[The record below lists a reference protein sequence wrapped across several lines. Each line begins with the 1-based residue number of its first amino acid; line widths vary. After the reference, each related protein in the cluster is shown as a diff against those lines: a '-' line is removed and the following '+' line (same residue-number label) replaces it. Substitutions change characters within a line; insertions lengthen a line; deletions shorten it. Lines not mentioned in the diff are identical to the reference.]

1 VNFENAARPRVGD
14 WVIAV
19 GNPFGLG
26 GTATAGIVSAY
37 GRDIGQTFVDFIQ
50 IDASINRGNSG
61 GPTFDI
67 YGRVI
72 GVNSAIFSPSGG
84 SVGIGFAIPADVADT
99 VTKQLIKNG
108 KITRGYMG
116 AQIQNLT
123 PDMSAALGLTLRKGA
138 IIADLVPGSPAAKGG
153 VQRGDVVTS
162 VNGKPVSSSAEM
174 TREVAR
180 TAAGDTIR
188 LEVLRLGKPETIE
201 FKAGIRP
208 SEAQLAGNDNA
219 PSEDNSAAPKA
230 ERPVVLG
237 MSLTP
242 LDAAG
247 RKQFDL
253 PASVNGV
260 VITGVGPNSDAA
272 QKRLQPGD
280 VIMRVGDRVTLK
292 PSDVA
297 AAVAAAK
304 AAGREGVLLLIY
316 RDGRTLFFP
325 IKLEK

>member
-1 VNFENAARPRVGD
+1 
-14 WVIAV
+14 
-19 GNPFGLG
+19 
-26 GTATAGIVSAY
+26 
-37 GRDIGQTFVDFIQ
+37 
-50 IDASINRGNSG
+50 
-61 GPTFDI
+61 
-67 YGRVI
+67 
-72 GVNSAIFSPSGG
+72 
-84 SVGIGFAIPADVADT
+84 
-99 VTKQLIKNG
+99 
-108 KITRGYMG
+108 
-116 AQIQNLT
+116 
-123 PDMSAALGLTLRKGA
+123 
-138 IIADLVPGSPAAKGG
+138 
-153 VQRGDVVTS
+153 
-162 VNGKPVSSSAEM
+162 M

-201 FKAGIRP
+201 FKAGTRP